1 MTRAPF
7 DAPASAPPVDA
18 TALEGRPLIA
28 ASNETRGRCTR
39 CLRKNAIRRALDR
52 PDLARDPSFADGAR
66 VRLLARWSGESADGT
81 AIAGSTA
88 PAGGTATDDG
98 TASTT
103 SAAWNTPPEQL
114 WRVTDCFHADHP
126 LPPREELARPG
137 VAQACVFATV
147 RAAGWSYDL
156 TPGDPTAVEY
166 DPDALVIE
174 DVEIEW
180 ESPPDEGTPPPGTS
194 VAPETGL
201 HVLAPDEPRP
211 DWPAETDAW
220 RERFVRRERSVDGD
234 G

>member
-66 VRLLARWSGESADGT
+66 VRLLARRSGESA
-81 AIAGSTA
+81 
-88 PAGGTATDDG
+88 DG

-137 VAQACVFATV
+137 VTGACVLATV
-147 RAAGWSYDL
+147 RTAGWSYDP
-156 TPGDPTAVEY
+156 TPDDSTAVEY

-220 RERFVRRERSVDGD
+220 RERFVRRERSADGD